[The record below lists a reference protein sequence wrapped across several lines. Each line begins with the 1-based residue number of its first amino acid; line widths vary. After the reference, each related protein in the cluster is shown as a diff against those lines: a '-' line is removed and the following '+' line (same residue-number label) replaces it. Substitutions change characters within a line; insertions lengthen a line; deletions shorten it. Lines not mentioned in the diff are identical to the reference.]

1 MFVNTVSHLF
11 ENSRRILYS
20 KQIAK
25 FQSAE
30 I

>member
-1 MFVNTVSHLF
+1 MFVNTVSHVF
-11 ENSRRILYS
+11 ENSRRIICN